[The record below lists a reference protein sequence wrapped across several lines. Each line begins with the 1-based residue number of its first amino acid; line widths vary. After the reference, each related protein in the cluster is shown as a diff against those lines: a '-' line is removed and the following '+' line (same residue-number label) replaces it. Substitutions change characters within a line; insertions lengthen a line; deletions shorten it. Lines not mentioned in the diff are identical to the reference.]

1 MDSKIDPK
9 MMLKRFPI
17 CEAIPKPPRVGSKLI
32 DPGNAFQCRLTPIA
46 FISGKW
52 WCHMHIK
59 QARSLAGKSK
69 PCA

>member
-1 MDSKIDPK
+1 MGSKINPK
-9 MMLKRFPI
+9 IGLTMFPT
-17 CEAIPKPPRVGSKLI
+17 CEAIPKPPRVNSKLI
-32 DPGNAFQCRLTPIA
+32 DSENAFYCRLTPVA

-59 QARSLAGKSK
+59 QARSLAGKNK